1 MKKKGNFLTGLIAGI
16 AAGAAAALLLTPK
29 KGQEA
34 REIITERA
42 SDIRD
47 RAGDIRE
54 RASGQVSS
62 LRDRVRRGGS
72 RQDVDESGADAA
84 NNSPNG
90 PAETE

>member
-1 MKKKGNFLTGLIAGI
+1 MKKNGNFLAGLIAGV

-47 RAGDIRE
+47 RA
-54 RASGQVSS
+54 SGPISS
-62 LRDRVRRGGS
+62 LRDRARRVRSRAGG
-72 RQDVDESGADAA
+72 DES
-84 NNSPNG
+84 
-90 PAETE
+90 AEDGDNEATENE